1 MTASGN
7 PPRERLPDG
16 TFMHGLT
23 PARHKALVKGCR
35 LGLFDKQN
43 AMRCGIDVSTLQSWV
58 ERGLD
63 EDAAEPFRSFAE
75 DYLRASIE
83 LEESIIAKV
92 LSAAEEFRTVVHST
106 ETVQR
111 LGNDED
117 DDFDSSDLGPGTI
130 RERKKKHGTQTR
142 RGDWRA
148 AAWFAERRWPLRWG
162 NRSPEN
168 GPKEALRLPDG
179 SVSRQRKL
187 DELTSRPSPELVKRF
202 RDKGYALV
210 KIETPPSLDDPL
222 KSKG

>member
-1 MTASGN
+1 MTTPGK

-23 PARHKALVKGCR
+23 PERHKALVKGCR
-35 LGLFDKQN
+35 QGLFDKQN
-43 AMRCGIDVSTLQSWV
+43 AMRNGIDVSTLQSWV

-63 EDAAEPFRSFAE
+63 ENAEEPFRSFAE

-92 LSAAEEFRTVVHST
+92 LSAAEEFKSVIQST
-106 ETVQR
+106 EVTTR
-111 LGNDED
+111 LGED
-117 DDFDSSDLGPGTI
+117 DDDYDSSDIEPGALVF
-130 RERKKKHGTQTR
+130 RKTKRGTQTR

-162 NRSPEN
+162 NRAPEN

-179 SVSRQRKL
+179 SISRQRKL

-210 KIETPPSLDDPL
+210 KIETPEALEDPL
-222 KSKG
+222 KAKG